1 MTELQNSSCGRVLNN
16 ACILTKEDIR
26 RIYPYTDNSRMAYLT
41 HEFVDAGYDILYGES
56 YNMSRSQMWD
66 CLDDVV
72 ITAACLYQKSPDC
85 IKVGA
90 FTDLSQPNIIYA
102 AVRLKD

>member
-1 MTELQNSSCGRVLNN
+1 MTELQNSNCGRVLNN
-16 ACILTKEDIR
+16 ACILTKEDINK
-26 RIYPYTDNSRMAYLT
+26 IYPITDNSRMAYLT
-41 HEFVDAGYDILYGES
+41 REFSESGYDILYGENP
-56 YNMSRSQMWD
+56 NMSKSKMWD

-72 ITAACLYQKSPDC
+72 ITAACLYQKSPEC

-90 FTDLSQPNIIYA
+90 FTDISQPNTIYA